1 MFYQRSDKKEPFR
14 YIFIVFI
21 DLCAQRSR
29 REPKLPYRSLPL
41 AELLKMESINQKVW
55 HLMKGDPAIMRNM
68 QRKIVN
74 TRALAK
80 YLLSHYSLDTS
91 LDSVISSIRRFP
103 FDDYE
108 QEQKRLRSIFKES
121 VVSTSNNIACVTI
134 NAPLVEVIARL
145 HELGLPGLRLVTGNE
160 KVKVLVKSTYVP
172 KITSLFKKA
181 TVEEHLSEI
190 SVTVGEEAISTKG
203 VMAAIASEI
212 ALANINVHELLVC
225 PPQFFIY
232 VSEGDIVKAHER
244 VLSLTE

>member
-1 MFYQRSDKKEPFR
+1 
-14 YIFIVFI
+14 
-21 DLCAQRSR
+21 
-29 REPKLPYRSLPL
+29 
-41 AELLKMESINQKVW
+41 MESINQKVW
-55 HLMKGDPAIMRNM
+55 QLMRADPAIMRNM

-80 YLLSHYSLDTS
+80 YLLSHNALETS

-103 FDDYE
+103 FDNYE

-121 VVSTSNNIACVTI
+121 VVSTSNNMACVTVYA
-134 NAPLVEVIARL
+134 APTDVIARL
-145 HELGLPGLRLVTGNE
+145 HELGLPGLRLVTGND
-160 KVKVLVKSTYVP
+160 KVKIIVKNAYVP
-172 KITSLFKKA
+172 KITGLFKKS

-203 VMAAIASEI
+203 VMAAISSEI
-212 ALANINVHELLVC
+212 ALANINIHELLVC

-232 VSEGDIVKAHER
+232 ISENDIVKAHER